1 MILTLDIGNT
11 NIKSALFETDE
22 IKDFQVHTS
31 VENVIEYI
39 DHIKFSIA
47 AICSVNPTSE
57 KILIS
62 KLKTSVTPIFRAT
75 VNQKMNL
82 TINYRTPETLGMDRV
97 CSAVGALDLAVKEK
111 ITSENQ
117 YIITIDFGT
126 ATTINIVSPDR
137 KFIGGL
143 IAPGI
148 WTMLNSLKQNTAQ
161 LPLTDLESYQ
171 GIIGNSTESSI
182 VSGVITATI
191 GMISETVE
199 KLKNESSKYP
209 IIYVTGGNSKPILHH
224 LSYKVNFEEDL
235 VLKGLKILYD
245 LNK

>member
-1 MILTLDIGNT
+1 MILTFDIGNT

-31 VENVIEYI
+31 VEDVIEYI
-39 DHIKFSIA
+39 DHIKFNVA

-62 KLKTSVTPIFRAT
+62 KLKTSVTPIFCAT

-82 TINYRTPETLGMDRV
+82 TINYRTPQSLGMDRV

-111 ITSENQ
+111 ITSKNQ
-117 YIITIDFGT
+117 YLITIDFGT

-143 IAPGI
+143 ISPGVK
-148 WTMLNSLKQNTAQ
+148 TMLKSLNKNTAQ
-161 LPLTDLESYQ
+161 LPLPDLESYQ

-199 KLKNESSKYP
+199 KLKNESTNNP
-209 IIYVTGGNSKPILHH
+209 IIYVTGGNSKLILPH
-224 LSYKVNFEEDL
+224 LSYNVNFEKDL

>member
-1 MILTLDIGNT
+1 MILTIDIGNT

-22 IKDFQVHTS
+22 IKDFQVHTN

-39 DHIKFSIA
+39 DNIKFNVA

-57 KILIS
+57 KILTS
-62 KLKTSVTPIFRAT
+62 KIKESGIPIFCAT

-82 TINYRTPETLGMDRV
+82 TINYQTPETLGMDRV

-117 YIITIDFGT
+117 YLMTIDFGT

-148 WTMLNSLKQNTAQ
+148 RTMIKSLNQNTAQ
-161 LPLTDLESYQ
+161 LPLSDLKSYQ
-171 GIIGNSTESSI
+171 GMIGISTESSI

-191 GMISETVE
+191 GMISEIVL
-199 KLKNESSKYP
+199 KLKNESNNNP
-209 IIYVTGGNSKPILHH
+209 IIYLTGGNSKFILPH